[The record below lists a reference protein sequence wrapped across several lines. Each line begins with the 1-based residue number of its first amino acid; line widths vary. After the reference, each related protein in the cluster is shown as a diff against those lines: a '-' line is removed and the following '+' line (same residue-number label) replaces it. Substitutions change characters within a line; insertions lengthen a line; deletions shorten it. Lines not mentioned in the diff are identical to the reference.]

1 MSGESHTKPA
11 YLRHFGLYS
20 EPFSIAPDP
29 HFLFL
34 SERHQQA
41 LTHLREGLDG
51 SGGFVLLTGEVGTGK
66 TTVSRA
72 LLEQVDERVKIAFI
86 LNPLLSEHELLAT
99 LCDEFGIELSTNQPS
114 LKELTDALSR
124 FLLATHQAGAQAMVL
139 IDEAQHLQA
148 SVLEQLRLLT
158 NLETDQEK
166 LLRVIL
172 IGQPE
177 LHGVLQQRE
186 LRQIA
191 QRITARYHLLPLN
204 IAETERYLAYRLQ
217 VAGQPQPLFAGAAIK
232 KLFAA
237 AGGIPRRINV
247 LAHRALVLAAADGAQ
262 QVFAKHMQ
270 LAIIE
275 VDGDV
280 ASIEPRAAGAKWQ
293 GWLRALLLGGLVGGG
308 MALATRLMLLPA
320 APAPEPPAVEQ
331 LLQRWQLPQY
341 QGREPLCDWLQ
352 NYRMNCW
359 QGALRLHEALALNLP
374 LLLQRSAGDWHFI
387 GSRDG
392 ADVPKDWTG
401 QVLVIWQPPVGYP
414 QQAERYRDWVWQQL
428 QQIYPQLSSLQ
439 SLPPAIA
446 PDVWSTLQ
454 ADSGLPITGTFDAP
468 TLIWLSQWQNNRVP
482 KLTRAVAP
490 TSSAAQ
496 LPAGL
501 LDSAEVQ
508 AWRQ

>member
-1 MSGESHTKPA
+1 MSRESHTKPA
-11 YLRHFGLYS
+11 YLSHFGLHS

-41 LTHLREGLDG
+41 LTHLREGLSG

-72 LLEQVDERVKIAFI
+72 LLEQVDSGVKIAFI

-99 LCDEFGIELSTNQPS
+99 LCDEFGIDLGTDRPS
-114 LKELTDALSR
+114 LKELTDALSG
-124 FLLATHQAGAQAMVL
+124 FLLATHQAGGQAMVL
-139 IDEAQHLQA
+139 IDEAQHLQP

-191 QRITARYHLLPLN
+191 QRITARYHLLPLTM
-204 IAETERYLAYRLQ
+204 AETERYLAYRVQ
-217 VAGQPQPLFAGAAIK
+217 VAGQLQPLFAPAAIK

-247 LAHRALVLAAADGAQ
+247 LAHRALVLAAAEHAQ
-262 QVFAKHMQ
+262 QVFAKHMER
-270 LAIIE
+270 AIFE

-280 ASIEPRAAGAKWQ
+280 NRQAARTYRPAWQ
-293 GWLRALLLGGLVGGG
+293 QWLRA
-308 MALATRLMLLPA
+308 MALGCLFGASTAVAARLLWLPE
-320 APAPEPPAVEQ
+320 PAPPPSSAVTQ

-359 QGALRLHEALALNLP
+359 QGSLRLHEALAMNLP
-374 LLLQRSAGDWHFI
+374 LILEQSSGHWHFI
-387 GSRDG
+387 GSREG
-392 ADVPKDWTG
+392 AKVPADWTG

-414 QQAERYRDWVWQQL
+414 EQSARYRDWVWQQL
-428 QQIYPQLSSLQ
+428 QQRYPQLGSLQ
-439 SLPPAIA
+439 SLPPVIST
-446 PDVWSTLQ
+446 DVWSTLQ
-454 ADSGLPITGTFDAP
+454 ADSGLPVTGEFDAP

-482 KLTRAVAP
+482 KLTRAVDQAAL
-490 TSSAAQ
+490 SAQ
-496 LPAGL
+496 LPASL
-501 LDSAEVQ
+501 LDSPEVQ

>member
-1 MSGESHTKPA
+1 MSRESHTKPA
-11 YLRHFGLYS
+11 YLRHFGLHS

-41 LTHLREGLDG
+41 LTHLREGLAG

-72 LLEQVDERVKIAFI
+72 LLEQVDSQVKIAFI
-86 LNPLLSEHELLAT
+86 LNPLLSEHELLGT
-99 LCDEFGIELSTNQPS
+99 LCDEFGIELGTAQPS
-114 LKELTDALSR
+114 LKALTDALST
-124 FLLATHQAGAQAMVL
+124 FLLATHRDGGQAMVL

-204 IAETERYLAYRLQ
+204 MAETERYLAYRLQ
-217 VAGQPQPLFAGAAIK
+217 VAGQQQPLFAAAAIK

-270 LAIIE
+270 LAIVE

-280 ASIEPRAAGAKWQ
+280 GSVPARGAQAKWQ
-293 GWLRALLLGGLVGGG
+293 GWLRALLLGGLLGGG
-308 MALATRLMLLPA
+308 VALGARLIMLPEPPPA
-320 APAPEPPAVEQ
+320 EPPAVEQ
-331 LLQRWQLPQY
+331 LLKRWQLPQY

-374 LLLQRSAGDWHFI
+374 LLLQRSGGSWHFI
-387 GSRDG
+387 GSREG
-392 ADVPKDWTG
+392 ADVPADWTG
-401 QVLVIWQPPVGYP
+401 QVMVIWQPPVGYP
-414 QQAERYRDWVWQQL
+414 QQSDRYRDWVWQQL
-428 QQIYPQLSSLQ
+428 QQRYPQLSSLQ

-446 PDVWSTLQ
+446 TDVWSTLQ
-454 ADSGLPITGTFDAP
+454 TDSGLPVTGTFDAP

-482 KLTRAVAP
+482 KLTRAPDQALLE
-490 TSSAAQ
+490 AQ
-496 LPAGL
+496 LPEAL